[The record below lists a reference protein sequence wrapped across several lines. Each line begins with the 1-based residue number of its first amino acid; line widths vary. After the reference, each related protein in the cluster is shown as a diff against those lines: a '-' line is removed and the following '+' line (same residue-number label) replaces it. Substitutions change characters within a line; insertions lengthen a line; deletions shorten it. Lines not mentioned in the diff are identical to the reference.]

1 MTSANKVSATD
12 RDVGGNSRSR
22 EVHRGPRKKASFIE
36 DRMGRE
42 LGFGEVKRARR
53 QKTRI
58 SGGMMRRT
66 HEGLR
71 QGGERTA

>member
-1 MTSANKVSATD
+1 MTSAKVSATD
-12 RDVGGNSRSR
+12 RDVGGNPRSR
-22 EVHRGPRKKASFIE
+22 EVHRGSVKKASFTE
-36 DRMGRE
+36 DRRGRE
-42 LGFGEVKRARR
+42 LEFGEVKRAWR

-58 SGGMMRRT
+58 SGGMMQHT

>member
-1 MTSANKVSATD
+1 MTSAKVSATD
-12 RDVGGNSRSR
+12 RDVGGN
-22 EVHRGPRKKASFIE
+22 HRGPVKKASFTE
-36 DRMGRE
+36 DRRGRE
-42 LGFGEVKRARR
+42 LEFGEVKRAWR

-58 SGGMMRRT
+58 SGGMMQHT